1 MPESQEPVEE
11 DDDEDE
17 EEDDEAKEVDE
28 DSERF
33 ITEDLISPFLG
44 FRSDFSSSLF
54 GFGV

>member
-17 EEDDEAKEVDE
+17 EEEDEAKEVDE

-33 ITEDLISPFLG
+33 ITEDPISPFLG
-44 FRSDFSSSLF
+44 LRSDFSSTFF